1 VRRWSS
7 SLWITRAP
15 SAPSENIDDSDGYCT
30 ALLTHAQRIHLA
42 ACRTAKPDPLARAP
56 DLFLRETEGTYDTFF
71 GAAAQYAE
79 GLGEEGLAEFRRLAR
94 EAWDKLPARIGP
106 RRSVEEYGFDD
117 FGLMTILDLF
127 AERDGDVDTRIALR
141 AKNLSSPWAYLQ
153 LAEFCQAQGQEEEAL
168 RRVEE
173 GLWLFEDDRPD
184 ERLVS
189 FAEKEDRKAD
199 ATGASLARLREGA
212 EPEPLGSAA
221 HTRRPSGCAAR
232 YRPATR
238 TADWLPSRR
247 WPAH

>member
-1 VRRWSS
+1 MS
-7 SLWITRAP
+7 
-15 SAPSENIDDSDGYCT
+15 
-30 ALLTHAQRIHLA
+30 
-42 ACRTAKPDPLARAP
+42 
-56 DLFLRETEGTYDTFF
+56 
-71 GAAAQYAE
+71 
-79 GLGEEGLAEFRRLAR
+79 EEGLAEFRRLAR

-106 RRSVEEYGFDD
+106 RRGVDEYGFDD
-117 FGLMTILDLF
+117 FGLMTILDFF

-153 LAEFCQAQGQEEEAL
+153 LAEFCQAQGQEEEEAL

-173 GLWLFEDDRPD
+173 GLWLVEDDRPD

-189 FAEKEDRKAD
+189 FAEKEDRKTD
-199 ATGASLARLREGA
+199 ATGASLVRLREGA

-232 YRPATR
+232 YRSATR